1 MDSESRIDRS
11 SDLILIFKHPEY
23 GEHTLNLD
31 GMGHLFNNAGY
42 FHVNSRIRQLDGHF
56 YYMGLKFKIDF
67 EVGKTHVLDEND
79 DSVMAHLEID
89 NIAGDRH
96 ASGTFRLSEGGEFP
110 VGEFELFEEDVFAV
124 EGRFAFREFNE

>member
-1 MDSESRIDRS
+1 MESENSVSRS
-11 SDLILIFKHPEY
+11 GDLVLIFKHPEY
-23 GEHTLNLD
+23 GEHTLSLE
-31 GMGHLFNNAGY
+31 GKGHLSNEAGY
-42 FHVNSRIRQLDGHF
+42 FLINPGVRQLGGHL

-67 EVGKTHVLDEND
+67 EVGKTHTLNEND

-110 VGEFELFEEDVFAV
+110 VGEFNLFEEDVFAV
-124 EGRFAFREFNE
+124 EGKFAFREFKE